1 MDIRSETLKNQ
12 LAESPPAQVYH
23 YTSPKG
29 LIGILKNKTIWATNI
44 RYLNDFNELHEA
56 SNAAESILS
65 DMLNSA
71 SGSENGLLKKMFEN
85 VGTAASRYYVSSFSA
100 DGDSLSQWRAYC
112 PPTGGYALGI
122 PSAQLATLAEKKE
135 WLFVKCVYKPS
146 KRDSIIR
153 EVIEDFLEQYRN
165 GLIDD
170 GYLNKLNF
178 GDLDEY
184 QSNIASRFQLYIAKI
199 GGVIKNKAFKD
210 EQEWRLISPS
220 IIEDN
225 KNIDFRDGASCVV
238 PYYKFLLK
246 TEDNPN
252 LVQFGDDEL
261 KLIVG
266 PTPQMNNEAK
276 QAAQYILTK
285 YLGISKGHILSEIP
299 YRVW

>member
-1 MDIRSETLKNQ
+1 MEIRSETLKNQ
-12 LAESPPAQVYH
+12 LAEPRPKQVYH
-23 YTSPKG
+23 YTSPSG
-29 LIGILKNKTIWATNI
+29 LIGIFKNEEIWATNI
-44 RYLNDFNELHEA
+44 RYLNDFNELYEA
-56 SNAAESILS
+56 SNAAERILN
-65 DMLNSA
+65 DMLSST
-71 SGSENGLLKKMFEN
+71 SGSETDLLNKMSKN
-85 VGTAASRYYVSSFSA
+85 VGAAASRYYVSSFSK

-122 PSAQLATLAEKKE
+122 PSAQLVALAEEKE
-135 WLFVKCVYKPS
+135 WLFVKCVYAPS

-153 EVIEDFLEQYRN
+153 EVIEDFLKQYRD

-170 GYLNKLNF
+170 GYLNELNF
-178 GDLDEY
+178 SDLNEY
-184 QSNIASRFQLYIAKI
+184 RLNIASRFQLYIAKI
-199 GGVIKNKAFKD
+199 GGIIKNNAFKD

-220 IIEDN
+220 IIEDD

-238 PYYKFLLK
+238 PYYKFPLK
-246 TEDNPN
+246 TENNPN